1 MDNQMYIKISKIT
14 FIALIT
20 LLFLSSCSV
29 YKVTHDFTPPKSKTG
44 LGCLTKCQSQL
55 KQCNTSCNQ
64 QYKQCGVKAGQT
76 AKKRLPGLLAAYPRQ
91 LEAWLNAREE
101 YRRELDWYEFR
112 RDLAES
118 RRDRYLDRCEK
129 AGEKRRACFKAYRGH
144 SFAHSRPRF
153 NQPRPIRST
162 LASEINLIRKES
174 CTTDCACNS
183 SYRSCYTSCGGE
195 VKSKKVCVRNCAK

>member
-1 MDNQMYIKISKIT
+1 MLIKITKTT
-14 FIALIT
+14 FIISIA

-29 YKVTHDFTPPKSKTG
+29 YKVAYDFTPPKSKSG
-44 LGCLTKCQSQL
+44 LVCLTKCQSQL
-55 KQCNTSCNQ
+55 KRCNLSCNQ
-64 QYKQCGVKAGQT
+64 QYKHCGVKAGQT

-112 RDLAES
+112 LDMAEA

-129 AGEKRRACFKAYRGH
+129 AGKKRHICFNGYRGY
-144 SFAHSRPRF
+144 SFLHSRPHF
-153 NQPRPIRST
+153 NLPRPVKPT
-162 LASEINLIRKES
+162 LAGETNLIRKET

-183 SYRSCYTSCGGE
+183 SYRSCYTSCGGV
-195 VKSKKVCVRNCAK
+195 VKSKKVCVRNCVK

>member
-1 MDNQMYIKISKIT
+1 MFFKIFKTT
-14 FIALIT
+14 FIISIA

-29 YKVTHDFTPPKSKTG
+29 YKVAHDFTPPKSKMG
-44 LGCLTKCQSQL
+44 LVCLTKCQSQL
-55 KQCNTSCNQ
+55 KQCNLSCNQ
-64 QYKQCGVKAGQT
+64 EYKQCGVKAGQT

-112 RDLAES
+112 LDMAEA

-129 AGEKRRACFKAYRGH
+129 AGEKRRACFNAYRGH
-144 SFAHSRPRF
+144 AFLHSRPHF
-153 NQPRPIRST
+153 NLPRPVKPT
-162 LASEINLIRKES
+162 LASETNLIRKET
-174 CTTDCACNS
+174 CTADCACNL

-195 VKSKKVCVRNCAK
+195 VKSMKVCVKNCAK